1 MYRFYLNGIQN
12 EYHMEELAREFLTDH
27 EFEVIPVSFD
37 SGNTLDLTDNSY
49 LLNSNNDFDFDGI
62 KRELYQILAEKTGT
76 HPEWGTLTGVRPLKL
91 AFSHYDIFQGVER
104 TMETM
109 AERYLLHPSKVN
121 LLRDILEY
129 QLDYMDRP
137 KPDAVSLY
145 VHIPFCPTRCSYCSF
160 ATNVAPEDE
169 VADYF
174 DFLLKEIKYT
184 GALFREE
191 EQDVESVY
199 IGGGTPTT
207 LSDEQLKLLVD
218 TIRESFHLDMAN
230 IEFTVEAGR
239 PDTISPSKLEA
250 LHRAGVNRIS
260 INPQSMSEK
269 TLAAIGRS
277 HSPADIRKAFEQA
290 GEVGFEVINSD
301 VIAGLPGE
309 NLEDFKRTLQSLV
322 HLGANNITVHTLS
335 VKRGSKLKEEDPE
348 YYRRNTET
356 VKEMLRFS
364 EEYLEEQ
371 GFIPYYIYRQKHQMG
386 SFENVGYCKPG
397 AHSVYNIR
405 IMEEKQTIIGMGAGA
420 IGKRYF
426 PEEDRLERIPNVGNY
441 MIYKERFEEML
452 LRKNNYWGGKNGD

>member
-1 MYRFYLNGIQN
+1 M
-12 EYHMEELAREFLTDH
+12 REFLTDY
-27 EFEVIPVSFD
+27 EFEVIPVSFEPG
-37 SGNTLDLTDNSY
+37 STLALTDNSY
-49 LLNSNNDFDFDGI
+49 LLNSNNDLDFDGI
-62 KRELYQILAEKTGT
+62 KRELYQILAEQTGT

-91 AFSHYDIFQGVER
+91 AFSHYDTCQSVER

-121 LLRDILEY
+121 LLGDILEY

-184 GALFREE
+184 GTLFREE
-191 EQDVESVY
+191 EQAVESVY

-207 LSDEQLKLLVD
+207 LSDEQLELLVD
-218 TIRESFHLDMAN
+218 IIRESFHLDMAN